1 MAEYT
6 DFENKYRSY
15 TGFTYDG
22 IKAFDKLEKN
32 EKLADKI
39 QWYVPGGAGI
49 KSRDEFVATVKEH
62 FGKAQTVEDPEPGPK
77 QDNPG
82 EQEKEEPTD
91 TKQENTEEQKEE
103 EPTGTKQ
110 ENTKESST
118 AEVKE

>member
-32 EKLADKI
+32 EKLADRM
-39 QWYVPGGAGI
+39 QWYVPGGVGMQ
-49 KSRDEFVATVKEH
+49 SRNEFVATVKEH
-62 FGKAQTVEDPEPGPK
+62 FGKVQTPQTPEDPEQG
-77 QDNPG
+77 QNQADAE
-82 EQEKEEPTD
+82 EQKKEEPTD
-91 TKQENTEEQKEE
+91 PNQENVE
-103 EPTGTKQ
+103 
-110 ENTKESST
+110 ESST

>member
-32 EKLADKI
+32 EKLADRM
-39 QWYVPGGAGI
+39 QWYVPGGAGMQ
-49 KSRDEFVATVKEH
+49 SRDEFVATVKEH
-62 FGKAQTVEDPEPGPK
+62 FGNAQTTEDPKPGPE
-77 QDNPG
+77 QDNPE
-82 EQEKEEPTD
+82 EQKKEEPTD
-91 TKQENTEEQKEE
+91 PTQENNE
-103 EPTGTKQ
+103 EP
-110 ENTKESST
+110 ST

>member
-32 EKLADKI
+32 EKLADKM
-39 QWYVPGGAGI
+39 QWYVPGGAGMQ
-49 KSRDEFVATVKEH
+49 SRNEFVATVKEH
-62 FGKAQTVEDPEPGPK
+62 FGKAQTVEDSGQGPK
-77 QDNPG
+77 Q
-82 EQEKEEPTD
+82 TD
-91 TKQENTEEQKEE
+91 TEEQKKEESTDPKLENIE
-103 EPTGTKQ
+103 EP
-110 ENTKESST
+110 ST

>member
-32 EKLADKI
+32 EKLADRM

-49 KSRDEFVATVKEH
+49 QSRDEFVATVKEH
-62 FGKAQTVEDPEPGPK
+62 FGKAQATEDPEPGPK
-77 QDNPG
+77 QDNPK
-82 EQEKEEPTD
+82 EQKKEGPTD
-91 TKQENTEEQKEE
+91 TKQKNTEE
-103 EPTGTKQ
+103 P
-110 ENTKESST
+110 ST

>member
-32 EKLADKI
+32 EKLADKM
-39 QWYVPGGAGI
+39 QWYVPGGAGMQ
-49 KSRDEFVATVKEH
+49 SRNEFVATVKEH
-62 FGKAQTVEDPEPGPK
+62 FGKAQATEDTGQADVE
-77 QDNPG
+77 
-82 EQEKEEPTD
+82 EQKKEEPTD
-91 TKQENTEEQKEE
+91 PNQKNTE
-103 EPTGTKQ
+103 
-110 ENTKESST
+110 ESST

>member
-32 EKLADKI
+32 EKLADRM
-39 QWYVPGGAGI
+39 QWYVPGGAGMQ
-49 KSRDEFVATVKEH
+49 SRNEFVATVKEH
-62 FGKAQTVEDPEPGPK
+62 FGKVQTPQTPEDPEQG
-77 QDNPG
+77 QNQADAE
-82 EQEKEEPTD
+82 EQKKEEPTD
-91 TKQENTEEQKEE
+91 PNQENVE
-103 EPTGTKQ
+103 
-110 ENTKESST
+110 ESST

>member
-15 TGFTYDG
+15 TGFTYDV

-32 EKLADKI
+32 EKLADKM

-49 KSRDEFVATVKEH
+49 QSRDEFVAIVKEH
-62 FGKAQTVEDPEPGPK
+62 FGKAQATEDPGQGQN
-77 QDNPG
+77 QDNPE

-91 TKQENTEEQKEE
+91 PKPENIE
-103 EPTGTKQ
+103 EP
-110 ENTKESST
+110 ST
-118 AEVKE
+118 AKVKE

>member
-32 EKLADKI
+32 EKLADRM

-49 KSRDEFVATVKEH
+49 QSRDAFVDTVKEH
-62 FGKAQTVEDPEPGPK
+62 FGKAQTPQTPEDPGQGQK
-77 QDNPG
+77 QD
-82 EQEKEEPTD
+82 
-91 TKQENTEEQKEE
+91 NTEEQKEE
-103 EPTGTKQ
+103 EPTDPKQ
-110 ENTKESST
+110 ENTEESST

>member
-32 EKLADKI
+32 EKLADKM

-49 KSRDEFVATVKEH
+49 QSRDEFVATVKEH
-62 FGKAQTVEDPEPGPK
+62 FGKAQTTEDQGQGPK
-77 QDNPG
+77 QAD
-82 EQEKEEPTD
+82 
-91 TKQENTEEQKEE
+91 TEEQKKE
-103 EPTGTKQ
+103 EPADTKQ
-110 ENTKESST
+110 KNIEEPST

>member
-32 EKLADKI
+32 DKLADKM

-49 KSRDEFVATVKEH
+49 QARDEFVATVKEH
-62 FGKAQTVEDPEPGPK
+62 FGKAQTTEDQEQGPK
-77 QDNPG
+77 QNNPE
-82 EQEKEEPTD
+82 EQKKEESTD
-91 TKQENTEEQKEE
+91 PNQENTE
-103 EPTGTKQ
+103 
-110 ENTKESST
+110 ESST

>member
-32 EKLADKI
+32 EKLADKM

-49 KSRDEFVATVKEH
+49 QSRNEFVATVKEH
-62 FGKAQTVEDPEPGPK
+62 FGKAQATEDQEPESN
-77 QDNPG
+77 QDNPE
-82 EQEKEEPTD
+82 EQKEEEPTD
-91 TKQENTEEQKEE
+91 TKQENTEE
-103 EPTGTKQ
+103 P
-110 ENTKESST
+110 ST
-118 AEVKE
+118 AEVNE

>member
-32 EKLADKI
+32 EKLADRM
-39 QWYVPGGAGI
+39 QWYVPGGAGMQ
-49 KSRDEFVATVKEH
+49 SRDEFVATVKEH
-62 FGKAQTVEDPEPGPK
+62 FGKAQTTEDPGQGQK
-77 QDNPG
+77 QADI
-82 EQEKEEPTD
+82 
-91 TKQENTEEQKEE
+91 EEQKEE
-103 EPTGTKQ
+103 ESVDPKP
-110 ENTKESST
+110 ENDEESST

>member
-32 EKLADKI
+32 EKLADRM
-39 QWYVPGGAGI
+39 QWYVPGGAGMQ
-49 KSRDEFVATVKEH
+49 SRNEFVATVKEH
-62 FGKAQTVEDPEPGPK
+62 FGQAQTTEDPGQSQK
-77 QDNPG
+77 QADIE
-82 EQEKEEPTD
+82 EQEEEPTD
-91 TKQENTEEQKEE
+91 QKQKNTE
-103 EPTGTKQ
+103 
-110 ENTKESST
+110 ESST

>member
-32 EKLADKI
+32 EKLADKM
-39 QWYVPGGAGI
+39 QWYVPGGAGMQ
-49 KSRDEFVATVKEH
+49 SRDEFVATVKEH
-62 FGKAQTVEDPEPGPK
+62 FGKAQTAEDPGQGPK
-77 QDNPG
+77 QADTE
-82 EQEKEEPTD
+82 EQKKEESTD
-91 TKQENTEEQKEE
+91 PKQENTE
-103 EPTGTKQ
+103 
-110 ENTKESST
+110 ESST

>member
-32 EKLADKI
+32 EKLADRM
-39 QWYVPGGAGI
+39 QWYVPGGAGMQ
-49 KSRDEFVATVKEH
+49 SRDEFVATVKEH
-62 FGKAQTVEDPEPGPK
+62 FGKAQTTEEPGPGPK
-77 QDNPG
+77 QDN
-82 EQEKEEPTD
+82 
-91 TKQENTEEQKEE
+91 KQDNTEEQKEE
-103 EPTGTKQ
+103 EPTDQKQ
-110 ENTKESST
+110 ENVEESST

>member
-32 EKLADKI
+32 EKLADKM

-49 KSRDEFVATVKEH
+49 QSRNEFVATVKEH
-62 FGKAQTVEDPEPGPK
+62 FGKAQTAEDTGQGQK
-77 QDNPG
+77 QDNP
-82 EQEKEEPTD
+82 
-91 TKQENTEEQKEE
+91 EEQKEE
-103 EPTGTKQ
+103 EPTDQKQ
-110 ENTKESST
+110 ENTGEFST
-118 AEVKE
+118 LEVKEK

>member
-32 EKLADKI
+32 EKLADRM
-39 QWYVPGGAGI
+39 QWYVPGGAGMQ
-49 KSRDEFVATVKEH
+49 SRDEFVATVKEH
-62 FGKAQTVEDPEPGPK
+62 FGKAQTAEDQEPGQK
-77 QDNPG
+77 QADTE
-82 EQEKEEPTD
+82 EQKKEEPTD
-91 TKQENTEEQKEE
+91 LKQENIE
-103 EPTGTKQ
+103 EP
-110 ENTKESST
+110 ST

>member
-32 EKLADKI
+32 EKLADKM

-49 KSRDEFVATVKEH
+49 QSRNEFVATVKEH
-62 FGKAQTVEDPEPGPK
+62 FGKAQTTEDPGQGQK
-77 QDNPG
+77 QADVE
-82 EQEKEEPTD
+82 EQREEEPTD
-91 TKQENTEEQKEE
+91 QKQEDGE
-103 EPTGTKQ
+103 
-110 ENTKESST
+110 ESST
-118 AEVKE
+118 VEVKEK

>member
-32 EKLADKI
+32 EKLADRM
-39 QWYVPGGAGI
+39 QWYVPGGAGMQ
-49 KSRDEFVATVKEH
+49 SRNEFVATVKEH
-62 FGKAQTVEDPEPGPK
+62 FGKAQTTEDPGQDPGQGQK
-77 QDNPG
+77 QADI
-82 EQEKEEPTD
+82 
-91 TKQENTEEQKEE
+91 EEQKEE
-103 EPTGTKQ
+103 EPTDPNQ
-110 ENTKESST
+110 ENVEESST

>member
-32 EKLADKI
+32 EKLADRM
-39 QWYVPGGAGI
+39 QWYVPGGAGMQ
-49 KSRDEFVATVKEH
+49 SRDEFVATVKEH
-62 FGKAQTVEDPEPGPK
+62 FGTAQTTEDTGQGQK
-77 QDNPG
+77 QAD
-82 EQEKEEPTD
+82 
-91 TKQENTEEQKEE
+91 TEEQKKEE
-103 EPTGTKQ
+103 STDPKR
-110 ENTKESST
+110 ENTEESST

>member
-32 EKLADKI
+32 ENLADKM

-49 KSRDEFVATVKEH
+49 QSRNEFVATVKEH
-62 FGKAQTVEDPEPGPK
+62 FGTAQTPQTPEDPEPGQSKPM
-77 QDNPG
+77 
-82 EQEKEEPTD
+82 QESKERRINRS
-91 TKQENTEEQKEE
+91 K
-103 EPTGTKQ
+103 TGNA
-110 ENTKESST
+110 EESST